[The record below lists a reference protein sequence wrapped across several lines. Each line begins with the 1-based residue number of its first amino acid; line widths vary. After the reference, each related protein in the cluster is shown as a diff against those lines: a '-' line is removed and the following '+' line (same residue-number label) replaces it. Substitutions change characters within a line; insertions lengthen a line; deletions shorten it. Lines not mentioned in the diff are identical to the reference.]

1 MSITVVGVFD
11 RVDYAEKAARE
22 IQEQGLRTDDISILV
37 KNEDQAGEG
46 NKKGM
51 VNDNI
56 SNGTVTGGIIGGL
69 AGLLIGAGLV
79 AIPGLGIIAAA
90 GPIAGLIG
98 GAATG
103 GIVGGLVDLGIPEE
117 ESKRYESDVREGKVV
132 FSMKTDEDKV
142 ESVRSILQANGAER
156 VNTH

>member
-1 MSITVVGVFD
+1 M
-11 RVDYAEKAARE
+11 
-22 IQEQGLRTDDISILV
+22 
-37 KNEDQAGEG
+37 
-46 NKKGM
+46 
-51 VNDNI
+51 
-56 SNGTVTGGIIGGL
+56 
-69 AGLLIGAGLV
+69 
-79 AIPGLGIIAAA
+79 
-90 GPIAGLIG
+90 AGLIG

-117 ESKRYESDVREGKVV
+117 ESKKYESDVREGKVV